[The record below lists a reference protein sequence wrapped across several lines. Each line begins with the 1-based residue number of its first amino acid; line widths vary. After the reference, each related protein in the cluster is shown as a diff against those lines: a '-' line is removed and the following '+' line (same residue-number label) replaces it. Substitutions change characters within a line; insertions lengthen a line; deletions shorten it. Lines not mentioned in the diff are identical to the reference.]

1 MKYEKQATHLY
12 SHPNTNAKFMQDKFM
27 MGKFFP
33 KPPKNLKEKIKIM
46 RERTIKKQFWI
57 NQDEENL
64 LKSKSKRAGL
74 NESEFLRSLI
84 KGYKIKEQ
92 PTEQIRDFIKQIS
105 GIANNINQIAR
116 TVNSTKYIRNQDLEY
131 IKNTIPKFILEF
143 QKKVYSRE

>member
-1 MKYEKQATHLY
+1 
-12 SHPNTNAKFMQDKFM
+12 
-27 MGKFFP
+27 
-33 KPPKNLKEKIKIM
+33 M

-92 PTEQIRDFIKQIS
+92 PTEEIRDFIKQIS